1 MQTIKPTLL
10 CLLLIS
16 GHFLSAQSMRLE
28 QIIDS
33 IQTKHPAVKMY
44 DHEIRSMDEASKG
57 AKSWMAQEFST
68 GFFMTPYNPNM
79 WKKTEA
85 SMPGMPPTVTNGMG
99 QYMIGGQQM
108 LPNRKKQ
115 DADAAYMNAMSSVEK
130 EKKNATLNELIHDAK
145 SNYFEWIILQK
156 KLSILKK
163 NQQLLGFMISNA
175 EIRYKNGLDKISA
188 YYKAKAA
195 IGNLKNMQLM
205 YESEIVE
212 KRIRL
217 NNLMGRNTQTV
228 FTIDTSYQLSNFKTV
243 VFDSSLFFQQRSDL
257 RSIDR
262 DIQLSYLKQE
272 QEKLALK
279 PQFGVRYE
287 HMFGFGGLPM
297 QFTLMGM
304 LKLPLTNWSS
314 KMNKTNIESLK
325 WKANA
330 LQSQKEM
337 LANEY
342 IGMASSMRNEWVL
355 KQQQMQLY
363 DQEII
368 PALNN
373 NYKSMQLAYEQNTEE
388 LYMLYDA
395 WESLY
400 MTQLQYLDLLAGIF
414 KTQVS
419 LERLMEKK

>member
-1 MQTIKPTLL
+1 MQTIKPILL

-16 GHFLSAQSMRLE
+16 GKLVTAQTLRLE

-33 IQTKHPAVKMY
+33 IQTKHPVVKMY
-44 DHEIRSMDEASKG
+44 EHEIRSMDEASKG
-57 AKSWMAQEFST
+57 AKSWMPPEFST

-79 WKKTEA
+79 WKKTET
-85 SMPGMPPTVTNGMG
+85 SMTGMPPTVTNGMG

-108 LPNRKKQ
+108 LPNRKKL

-130 EKKNATLNELIHDAK
+130 EKKNARVNELVQDAK
-145 SNYFEWIILQK
+145 SNYYDWIVLQK
-156 KLSILKK
+156 KLAILKK

-205 YESEIVE
+205 YESEMEE
-212 KRIRL
+212 KRIRI
-217 NNLMGRNTQTV
+217 NSLMGRNPQTI
-228 FTIDTSYQLSNFKTV
+228 FKIDTTYQLANFASV
-243 VFDSSLFFQQRSDL
+243 VFDSILFFQQRSDL
-257 RSIDR
+257 KAIDR

-279 PQFGVRYE
+279 PQFGIRYE

-314 KMNKTNIESLK
+314 KMNKANIESLK

-342 IGMASSMRNEWVL
+342 SGMASSMRNEWAL

-363 DQEII
+363 EQEII
-368 PALNN
+368 PALSK
-373 NYKSMQLAYEQNTEE
+373 NYQSMMLAYEQNTEE

-395 WESLY
+395 WETLY
-400 MTQLQYLDLLAGIF
+400 MHQLQYLDLLSGVF

-419 LERLMEKK
+419 LERLIEKK

>member
-57 AKSWMAQEFST
+57 AKSWMAPEFST